1 MGQQWY
7 YDFMNMND
15 ALSRALIKQGY
26 LKGLFYVKDFASLK
40 VSSFRYKN
48 IEKIPNLTSDI
59 LEACIMFNYCLCFY
73 KVPGIGWVL
82 CRYIQNSPFNEY
94 MRPDTVNLIAL
105 NGKSL
110 ATKVPY
116 KDIILVKDNSMDVI
130 PFVCMIEYINKIEY
144 IDTSILRCAK
154 VSSLPLVVSSSKRT
168 ANNANAT
175 AKKLY
180 GDDMFI
186 IGDDSLTN
194 DVKTFNIDV
203 PISPL
208 DLYELKTKYKNEL
221 LSSLGIYS
229 VEEKKERKIV
239 SEIASQNNY
248 VDGIYQ
254 DMLNQRLAFVEALN
268 KADPS
273 LQIELIESRQEIIDT
288 SIDNDAKRAEA
299 QEGGDNNDS
308 NSKNE

>member
-15 ALSRALIKQGY
+15 ALSRSLIKNGY
-26 LKGLFYVKDFASLK
+26 LSSLHYIKDFASLK
-40 VSSFRYKN
+40 VSEFRYKN

-73 KVPGIGWVL
+73 NVKGIGWVL
-82 CRYIQNSPFNEY
+82 CRYVYGGDFNEY
-94 MRPDTVNLIAL
+94 VRPVSVNLIAL
-105 NGKSL
+105 NGKAL
-110 ATKVPY
+110 ANNVPY
-116 KDIILVKDNSMDVI
+116 NDIILVKDNSMDVI
-130 PFVCMIEYINKIEY
+130 PFVCMIEYINKIDM
-144 IDTSILRCAK
+144 IDTSVLRCSK
-154 VSSLPLVVSSSKRT
+154 VASLPLVVSSNKRT

-186 IGDDSLTN
+186 IGDDHITN

-208 DLYELKTKYKNEL
+208 DLYELKSKYKNEL
-221 LSSLGIYS
+221 LASLGIYS

-239 SEIASQNNY
+239 SEVASQNNY

-254 DMLNQRLAFVEALN
+254 DMLNQRKAFVEALN

-273 LQIELIESRQEIIDT
+273 LGIELIESRQEIIDT
-288 SIDNDAKRAEA
+288 SIENDGARAKATETGGNDNDT
-299 QEGGDNNDS
+299 DN
-308 NSKNE
+308 

>member
-15 ALSRALIKQGY
+15 ALSRALIKRGY
-26 LKGLFYVKDFASLK
+26 LNSLYYVKDFASLK
-40 VSSFRYKN
+40 ISSFRYKN

-73 KVPGIGWVL
+73 NVTGIGWTL
-82 CRYIQNSPFNEY
+82 CRYIQNSTFNEY

-110 ATKVPY
+110 ANNVPY

-130 PFVCMIEYINKIEY
+130 PFICIIEYINKIEA
-144 IDTSILRCAK
+144 IDTCVIRSSK
-154 VSSLPLVVSSSKRT
+154 VASLPLVVSSNKRT
-168 ANNANAT
+168 GNNANAT

-186 IGDDSLTN
+186 IADEHITSE
-194 DVKTFNIDV
+194 VKTFNIDV

-208 DLYELKTKYKNEL
+208 DLYELKSKYKNEL
-221 LSSLGIYS
+221 LASLGIYS

-254 DMLNQRLAFVEALN
+254 DMLNQRQAFVDALN

-273 LQIELIESRQEIIDT
+273 LGIELIESRQEIIDT
-288 SIDNDAKRAEA
+288 SIENDAARANA
-299 QEGGDNNDS
+299 NAGGDNNDT
-308 NSKNE
+308 NN

>member
-15 ALSRALIKQGY
+15 ALSRALIKNGY
-26 LKGLFYVKDFASLK
+26 LNSLYYIKDFASLK
-40 VSSFRYKN
+40 ISSFRYKN

-73 KVPGIGWVL
+73 NVNGIGWVL
-82 CRYIQNSPFNEY
+82 CRYIQNSVFNEY

-110 ATKVPY
+110 ATDVPY

-130 PFVCMIEYINKIEY
+130 PFICMIEYINKIEVL
-144 IDTSILRCAK
+144 DSCVLRSSK
-154 VSSLPLVVSSSKRT
+154 VASLPLVVTSNKRA
-168 ANNANAT
+168 ANSANAT

-180 GDDMFI
+180 GNDMFI
-186 IGDDSLTN
+186 IGDDHITSE
-194 DVKTFNIDV
+194 VKTFNIDV

-208 DLYELKTKYKNEL
+208 DLYELKSKYKNEL

-254 DMLNQRLAFVEALN
+254 DMLNQRKAFVDALN
-268 KADPS
+268 KVDPS
-273 LQIELIESRQEIIDT
+273 LGIELIESRQEIIDT
-288 SIDNDAKRAEA
+288 SIENDAARANA
-299 QEGGDNNDS
+299 TEGGDNNDS
-308 NSKNE
+308 NN